1 MIFACKTSTA
11 QIMFQK
17 TYGGVNNDY
26 GTYVQ
31 QTSDS
36 GYIMTGYTNN
46 FGAGAFDDIYLIRTK
61 QNGDTIWTKTYGG
74 SGMERSY
81 AVQQTS
87 DGGFII
93 TGFTDSFGAGN
104 DDIYLIR
111 TDANGTTTWSK
122 TYGGSGLDIGYAVRQ
137 TSDGGFIVAGVTD
150 LGTGNGDLYFIKTKA
165 NGDTLF
171 TKIIGGTGIDRASS
185 IEETTDGSFIIGGY
199 TTSFG
204 AGGND
209 FYLLKLAA
217 NGSLLWSKTYG
228 GTESDMG
235 SFVRQTSDG
244 GYIFVGNT
252 MSFGAGAYD
261 VYLIKTDLNG
271 NLSWAKTY
279 GGANSEYGNAVQQT
293 SDGGYIVGGYS
304 TSFGGDYLIK
314 TDGNG
319 NPLWSKKL
327 GGTVFDWG
335 NSMQQTND
343 GGFIIAGY
351 TMSFGAGNMDV
362 SLIKTDAS
370 GSSGCFEGN
379 AATITG
385 TPATVTGTPV
395 ELVTYGGA
403 ISTPATLS
411 NAGGTVTTVC
421 FVVGVSEKSSGST
434 LLISPNPF
442 NTELSIQGTK
452 RNGIVTIYDMNGKE
466 VLRQS
471 TTEGDSHLDTEGFN
485 PGIYLMNYLDEES
498 SRSYKIIKQ

>member
-1 MIFACKTSTA
+1 MKTNILFKIIVLLMIFACKTSTA

-261 VYLIKTDLNG
+261 VI
-271 NLSWAKTY
+271 
-279 GGANSEYGNAVQQT
+279 
-293 SDGGYIVGGYS
+293 
-304 TSFGGDYLIK
+304 
-314 TDGNG
+314 
-319 NPLWSKKL
+319 
-327 GGTVFDWG
+327 
-335 NSMQQTND
+335 
-343 GGFIIAGY
+343 
-351 TMSFGAGNMDV
+351 
-362 SLIKTDAS
+362 
-370 GSSGCFEGN
+370 
-379 AATITG
+379 
-385 TPATVTGTPV
+385 
-395 ELVTYGGA
+395 
-403 ISTPATLS
+403 
-411 NAGGTVTTVC
+411 
-421 FVVGVSEKSSGST
+421 
-434 LLISPNPF
+434 
-442 NTELSIQGTK
+442 
-452 RNGIVTIYDMNGKE
+452 
-466 VLRQS
+466 
-471 TTEGDSHLDTEGFN
+471 
-485 PGIYLMNYLDEES
+485 
-498 SRSYKIIKQ
+498 